1 MNTDLRKKAKTD
13 TEKGFCKPM
22 NNAFLR
28 KTMENVRKNRDIQL
42 DTTESRTNYLVSQ
55 PGYHKVN
62 IFCLKTYQQMKFKKI

>member
-1 MNTDLRKKAKTD
+1 
-13 TEKGFCKPM
+13 M
-22 NNAFLR
+22 NNAFLK
-28 KTMENVRKNRDIQL
+28 KTMKNVRKNRDIKL